1 MKNRKKFIFQKNL
14 YGTKQKIS
22 VFNIANYLLL
32 KELEL
37 ANSFYGNNID
47 QNNKI
52 NFLET
57 IKDLSLQEAEFS
69 VYLSPLM
76 ALENETE
83 FNSCITEN
91 DISSIFDFMLKN
103 LLPMYKFKDEY
114 IAVLL
119 YDILRTNWV
128 EDECNYAS
136 GEYFLRGFFMKNSVT
151 PYIKNSDFCKK
162 FMSFLFQNLDWIH
175 QRNAFGYSTCKYPL
189 EPGDIKVEIDSDGAE
204 LEEKNEAQNLFKN
217 VILGS
222 NLGFSIADS
231 IKFKCCEKF
240 EKSIRNIYNLN

>member
-1 MKNRKKFIFQKNL
+1 MKNRKKFIFHKNL

-22 VFNIANYLLL
+22 VFNITNYLLL

-47 QNNKI
+47 QTNKI
-52 NFLET
+52 NFLKT
-57 IKDLSLQEAEFS
+57 IKDLSLHEAEFG

-83 FNSCITEN
+83 FNFCITEN
-91 DISSIFDFMLKN
+91 DISSIFNFMLKN

-128 EDECNYAS
+128 EDECKYAS

-151 PYIKNSDFCKK
+151 SYIKNSDFCKK
-162 FMSFLFQNLDWIH
+162 FMSFLFQNLDWVYH
-175 QRNAFGYSTCKYPL
+175 RNALSYENCKYPL
-189 EPGDIKVEIDSDGAE
+189 EPGDIKIEADYEGAE
-204 LEEKNEAQNLFKN
+204 LKKNEAQNLYKN

-222 NLGFSIADS
+222 NLGFSMADS

-240 EKSIRNIYNLN
+240 EKSIHDIYRVN